1 MPEITPV
8 HAAVLAVLVLLF
20 LGLAAVNFMINDQS
34 DSTGYLGAGA
44 ACGNGSTAGDGLPLC
59 QPAAADQS
67 AAEDIAGR

>member
-1 MPEITPV
+1 MPELTPV

-20 LGLAAVNFMINDQS
+20 LGLAAVNFMITDQS
-34 DSTGYLGAGA
+34 DGTGHLSKEAV
-44 ACGNGSTAGDGLPLC
+44 CGNGSTGDNNSLC

>member
-1 MPEITPV
+1 MPELTPT

-34 DSTGYLGAGA
+34 DSTGFLGAGA

-59 QPAAADQS
+59 RLAAANQTPDGNPAA
-67 AAEDIAGR
+67 R